1 MDTLQLIFAITVG
14 SVVGIAVLA
23 LAAMMVMIAVRMAV
37 GC

>member
-1 MDTLQLIFAITVG
+1 MDKLETTVAIAIG
-14 SVVGIAVLA
+14 SVIGIAVLA